1 MGLGKIESTWNEKQ
15 RSDDDD
21 IDIDDDYDYDG
32 DGDGD
37 DLDVS
42 EQLNIS
48 LLHLY
53 IQLLQPDSN
62 ENLDSVERLEA
73 MILKIVNLLKGA
85 QAQHRHCC
93 ATVY

>member
-21 IDIDDDYDYDG
+21 IDIDDDDDG
-32 DGDGD
+32 DGDG
-37 DLDVS
+37 LDVS
-42 EQLNIS
+42 EQLNLS

-73 MILKIVNLLKGA
+73 MILKIINLLKGAQA